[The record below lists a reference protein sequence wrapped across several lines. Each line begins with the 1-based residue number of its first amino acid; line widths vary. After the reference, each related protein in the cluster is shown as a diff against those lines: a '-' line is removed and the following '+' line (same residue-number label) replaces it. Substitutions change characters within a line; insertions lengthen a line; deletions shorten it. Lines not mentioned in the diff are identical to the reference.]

1 MIYIGI
7 VGNCQMVS
15 ICFFLQKLLENKEYD
30 IRWISYSDAFNI
42 HLTQWS
48 DKCKNKILNVH
59 EGIEFIKKSD
69 YILYQKIRKE
79 TSPYFNTEDLENY
92 KKPTAKIFSI
102 SKIFVPFEN
111 YQESIL
117 KFKEVDENEN
127 NNIKVSKIIENIKNI
142 NIILINKYH
151 PTTFLFLEII
161 KHICRHIDVDF
172 FPPKVYH
179 NLIRRPNIMGLS
191 TAE

>member
-30 IRWISYSDAFNI
+30 IRWISYSDVFNI
-42 HLTQWS
+42 HLSEWS
-48 DKCKNKILNVH
+48 DKCKNKILNVQ
-59 EGIEFIKKSD
+59 EGIEFIKKCD

-79 TSPYFNTEDLENY
+79 TSPYFNTEDLKNY

-102 SKIFVPFEN
+102 SKILVPFEN

-117 KFKEVDENEN
+117 KFKEVDEDEN

-161 KHICRHIDVDF
+161 KHICRHIGVNF
-172 FPPKVYH
+172 FSPNVYH
-179 NLIRRPNIMGLS
+179 NLIKRPNIMGLPS
-191 TAE
+191 